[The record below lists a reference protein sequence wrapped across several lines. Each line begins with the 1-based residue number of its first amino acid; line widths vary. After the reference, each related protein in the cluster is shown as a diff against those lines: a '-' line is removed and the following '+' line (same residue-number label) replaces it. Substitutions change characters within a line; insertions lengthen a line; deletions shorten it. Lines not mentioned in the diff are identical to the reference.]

1 MRRPGVV
8 GLDAFQ
14 FHGFQNRRLTLHL
27 LLQMFHEPALF
38 DDHPVQL
45 FDLMFQMGDV
55 GFDAFDPLQ
64 VFSVHGCKSSQFF
77 QTRQITSAVAELSG
91 AEKTKVKNPIRKK
104 SNRQHTAASVMIL
117 GVGSF
122 AQSIGTALA
131 DAGANV
137 STYLTR
143 NYGHYP
149 PSLVGPTFSRNAFP
163 SPIPL
168 IKQNG
173 LEVVI
178 PQSIDWALQPWA
190 EDLLQSGAGI
200 FSPTHEAMRIERERD
215 FARKLCADFK
225 IPFPQAYVAANR
237 SEAEKILANHSR
249 PFVIK
254 NPLCSPTSPIHTI
267 LCETVEDTRA
277 WLRHVNYAEGV
288 FLQEYLG
295 RAEIGHIALV
305 SGGEIYSLVT
315 NQEYKYAFNGNQG
328 VVAGAP
334 LGGLVERDPN
344 DKYGLARKLIHPLLP
359 WLRAAKFNGPLQV
372 TAVKRQGRWHVIEY
386 NIRIGV
392 TSGPMIL
399 RMLKNPAEVVL
410 RTARNQ
416 KLDLQFNEKLNFG
429 CSLTLAGYGYP
440 FIQVRSPHLPLE
452 VDGKFDCDVWWN
464 EVAPGAD
471 KKLMSTGH
479 RIADVIALAPK
490 LDAAIAKA
498 YANIRKIRVVGSYFR
513 TDIGQSLWPPGN
525 V

>member
-1 MRRPGVV
+1 M
-8 GLDAFQ
+8 A
-14 FHGFQNRRLTLHL
+14 
-27 LLQMFHEPALF
+27 AKI
-38 DDHPVQL
+38 PVQRRAK
-45 FDLMFQMGDV
+45 G
-55 GFDAFDPLQ
+55 
-64 VFSVHGCKSSQFF
+64 
-77 QTRQITSAVAELSG
+77 
-91 AEKTKVKNPIRKK
+91 
-104 SNRQHTAASVMIL
+104 SVMIL

-122 AQSIGTALA
+122 AHSIGQALV
-131 DAGANV
+131 DAGTNV

-143 NYGHYP
+143 NYGHFP
-149 PSLVGPTFSRNAFP
+149 PSLVGPTFSHAAFP
-163 SPIPL
+163 SPVPL
-168 IKQNG
+168 IKKNG
-173 LEVVI
+173 IEVVI

-190 EDLLQSGAGI
+190 EDLMQSGAGI
-200 FSPTHEAMRIERERD
+200 FSPTREAMRIERERD

-225 IPFPQAYVAANR
+225 IPFPQAYVASNLL
-237 SEAEKILANHSR
+237 EAEKILMRHPQ

-267 LCETVEDTRA
+267 LCETAEDTRA

-334 LGGLVERDPN
+334 LGGLVERDPD
-344 DKYGLARKLIHPLLP
+344 DKYNLASELIHPLLP
-359 WLRAAKFNGPLQV
+359 WFRKVNYHGPIQV
-372 TAVKRQGRWHVIEY
+372 TAIKVGQASSLSPSKKKLETGKMPVPRWHVIEY

-410 RTARNQ
+410 RTAQNR

-452 VDGKFDCDVWWN
+452 VDGKFDCDIWWN
-464 EVAPGAD
+464 EVARSTD

-479 RIADVIALAPK
+479 RIADVIALAPR
-490 LDAAIAKA
+490 LDAAIARA

-513 TDIGQSLWPPGN
+513 TDIGKSLWPPGTI
-525 V
+525 